1 MNVRVGCD
9 TASDATWKV
18 RPIDGWTVGDAV
30 RLDEI
35 NQSTVGYT
43 LAAGHGF
50 KNSCRLDYREDG
62 ASSSSSELREQ
73 SREAA
78 PAASPSFLRYK
89 QLFGL

>member
-1 MNVRVGCD
+1 MNARIGLDPVGRATGRVQSLNGW
-9 TASDATWKV
+9 AVGATV
-18 RPIDGWTVGDAV
+18 ALGDVHHSA
-30 RLDEI
+30 
-35 NQSTVGYT
+35 VGYT

-78 PAASPSFLRYK
+78 PAASPSVLRYK
-89 QLFGL
+89 GGP

>member
-9 TASDATWKV
+9 TVSDATRGV
-18 RPIDGWTVGDAV
+18 RLLDGWTVGVTV
-30 RLDEI
+30 RLDDI
-35 NQSTVGYT
+35 HWAAVGYT

-62 ASSSSSELREQ
+62 ASSISSELREQ

-89 QLFGL
+89 GGP